1 MKYCRVV
8 WVLVAAACLITS
20 AGWAQN
26 TIDKQTNS
34 YIDLMRKDLRQQ
46 KHSVVDLAMELDPAQ
61 KSQFWAIYADYDV
74 ALNKIWDQRLANIK
88 AYAGAIDKMTNEI
101 ADQLAVKMMDI
112 EAQRS
117 ALRKKYYGLY
127 KEKMGARTAARFL
140 MVETSLACL
149 MDVQLASEVPLI
161 K

>member
-1 MKYCRVV
+1 MKYLRVAL
-8 WVLVAAACLITS
+8 VLVVAACFITS

-26 TIDKQTNS
+26 TIDKQTKS
-34 YIDLMRKDLRQQ
+34 YIDLMRKDLRQE
-46 KHSVVDLAMELDPAQ
+46 KHSVVDLAMELDAAQ
-61 KSQFWAIYADYDV
+61 KSQFWAIYADYDA
-74 ALNKIWDQRLANIK
+74 ALDKIWDQRLANIK
-88 AYAGAIDKMTNEI
+88 AYAGAVDKMTNEI

-117 ALRKKYYGLY
+117 ALRKKFYGMY

-149 MDVQLASEVPLI
+149 MDVKLASEIPLL